1 MYVSEEEEEEED
13 LSEDLI
19 FHLKARKTEQLTE
32 LYGQTV
38 SSILEPE
45 DAVTYMSSVSSD
57 SSVVQS
63 LSVAESTRSYIK
75 PDKTKEPSLLSSSG
89 YARISQQ
96 DKTSTSFSAVSEVS
110 FNEYI
115 CFENQ

>member
-1 MYVSEEEEEEED
+1 MYVSEEEEEED
-13 LSEDLI
+13 LSEDFI
-19 FHLKARKTEQLTE
+19 FHLKARETEQLTE

-38 SSILEPE
+38 SSILESE

-63 LSVAESTRSYIK
+63 PSVAESTRSYIK

-115 CFENQ
+115 YFENQ